1 MEREGDQ
8 AGATGAEAPGPR
20 FCVHSFKHTSLAL
33 PAVWKR
39 HSRRGLGTRRQQG
52 DGLALVTWFFREKL
66 LRRAPRIGA
75 GLLEQAATCNGNPV
89 RLRRAMRAVTFA
101 MAIKNVRG
109 DPAFALQSFNQKA
122 RLFSLV
128 AIAAAQKRP
137 LVKAALFSADVDDF
151 SRVALLCAH
160 RKKEPRLI
168 AAVDHLAWRLAQ
180 RSGPSGLRG
189 TKPTAAKSHN

>member
-1 MEREGDQ
+1 MQPALKPRV
-8 AGATGAEAPGPR
+8 GPR
-20 FCVHSFKHTSLAL
+20 FCVHSFKHTSLAQ
-33 PAVWKR
+33 AVWKVAFATR
-39 HSRRGLGTRRQQG
+39 FGNSASAGRRSGAYGEL
-52 DGLALVTWFFREKL
+52 LPEKL
-66 LRRAPRIGA
+66 LRRARIGA
-75 GLLEQAATCNGNPV
+75 GLLEQAATCNGTV

-122 RLFSLV
+122 RLFSLA

-151 SRVALLCAH
+151 SRVALLCAYQ
-160 RKKEPRLI
+160 KEPRLI

-189 TKPTAAKSHN
+189 TEPTAAKSHN